1 MTVVDEPSASV
12 PEPLTLAQLAE
23 LAGVSKA
30 TVSKVV
36 NGRSAV
42 APETRALIEGLIRE
56 HGFRRQRRRSSPA
69 AVLEL
74 VFHEL
79 AGDYPTRSPGGW
91 GRSRAST
98 TWPWPSPSYRATTS
112 PAPTGWRTCSAA
124 VPPASSR
131 SSPT

>member
-1 MTVVDEPSASV
+1 MTVVDEPHASDS
-12 PEPLTLAQLAE
+12 EALTLAQLAE

-79 AGDYPTRSPGGW
+79 AGDYPTEIARGW
-91 GRSRAST
+91 DRSRAT
-98 TWPWPSPSYRATTS
+98 ITWPWRSPSCRATTS
-112 PAPTGWRTCSAA
+112 PVPTGSKTCSAA
-124 VPPASSR
+124 APPAS
-131 SSPT
+131 